1 MAAALRIGRLC
12 RNLMNNNLRKTIVEY
27 DPNGSLVT
35 THDGHGSDMGLYGGV
50 LGWEADD
57 ERLKNFKEEL
67 SLAGQEVEIRY
78 VSYNAQHPNT
88 YKLTLESDLETREMT
103 AISTGGGMIE
113 VQEVDHI
120 PLTMLGD
127 FHETLVWVPDASG
140 LDKIQSILG
149 ATQVEFMELRNTSE
163 KTVIQ
168 IKTVQALP
176 QNIIQEFSELFLDVR
191 IFQPVMPVLSRREV
205 SVPFIDPEAMQI
217 FNEDKNLDLAELSIA
232 YEQQRSGLP
241 REEVIMKMTN
251 IVRVMRSAVDSGL
264 KGTEY
269 KDRILPCQSVNFVKS
284 MNAGMLLQG
293 DVINSI
299 ISYVSA
305 IMEVKSSMGVFVAA
319 PTAGSCGAC
328 PGTVLAVSDALNKS
342 EEDTVK
348 AMFIAG
354 MIGAFVQ
361 HKATF
366 SAEVGGC
373 MAECGTGSGM
383 ASAAIVYMA
392 GGTLDQSLAACSM
405 AIQNSFGMT
414 CDPIANRVEA
424 PCLGKNIMAATN
436 AFSCANMSLA
446 GYKHLIPLGEVLDA
460 MNQVAGMIPH
470 ELRCTGKAGL
480 ATTPTAMRIEEG
492 LGGATIASRLGCG
505 GKVPC

>member
-1 MAAALRIGRLC
+1 M
-12 RNLMNNNLRKTIVEY
+12 
-27 DPNGSLVT
+27 T
-35 THDGHGSDMGLYGGV
+35 T
-50 LGWEADD
+50 
-57 ERLKNFKEEL
+57 
-67 SLAGQEVEIRY
+67 
-78 VSYNAQHPNT
+78 
-88 YKLTLESDLETREMT
+88 
-103 AISTGGGMIE
+103 
-113 VQEVDHI
+113 
-120 PLTMLGD
+120 
-127 FHETLVWVPDASG
+127 
-140 LDKIQSILG
+140 
-149 ATQVEFMELRNTSE
+149 
-163 KTVIQ
+163 
-168 IKTVQALP
+168 
-176 QNIIQEFSELFLDVR
+176 
-191 IFQPVMPVLSRREV
+191 
-205 SVPFIDPEAMQI
+205 
-217 FNEDKNLDLAELSIA
+217 
-232 YEQQRSGLP
+232 
-241 REEVIMKMTN
+241 
-251 IVRVMRSAVDSGL
+251 IVRVMRSAVNSGL
-264 KGTEY
+264 QGTEY

-328 PGTVLAVSDALNKS
+328 PGTILAVADGLKKS
-342 EEDTVK
+342 EEETVE

-392 GGTLDQSLAACSM
+392 GGSLEQSLAASSM

-424 PCLGKNIMAATN
+424 PCLGKNVMAATN

-470 ELRCTGKAGL
+470 ELKCTGKAGL

-492 LGGATIASRLGCG
+492 LGGPSVASRCG
-505 GKVPC
+505 GGSGKVPC